1 MQKVSRWFT
10 LVSAVAV
17 SLVAAGCGSESMS
30 GPSEVV
36 SGARTEE
43 LAAVASMKA
52 TAAEAAVEVELVGFV
67 KSVSAPNLTVGGRTV
82 VTTKATEIKRNKT
95 KVPFGSIKVGDHI
108 KVQGVVRAD
117 GKVQAR
123 EIKVGY
129 KGGTPNTI
137 LDDSP
142 GHHNGTDDGPNHDA
156 GDDDG
161 GNGNDDGPNHD
172 AGDDHGGNGDDDPA
186 DDDAGD
192 DNGNHGAGHD

>member
-17 SLVAAGCGSESMS
+17 SIVAAGCGSKSMS

-43 LAAVASMKA
+43 LAAVASMKS
-52 TAAEAAVEVELVGFV
+52 TAAESAVEVELVGFV

-95 KVPFGSIKVGDHI
+95 KVALGSIKVGEHV

-123 EIKVGY
+123 EIKVAY
-129 KGGTPNTI
+129 KGSTPNTI

-142 GHHNGTDDGPNHDA
+142 GHHNGTDDDPANHDA
-156 GDDDG
+156 GDD
-161 GNGNDDGPNHD
+161 NG
-172 AGDDHGGNGDDDPA
+172 DHGG
-186 DDDAGD
+186 
-192 DNGNHGAGHD
+192 GHN

>member
-17 SLVAAGCGSESMS
+17 SIVAAGCGSKSMS

-36 SGARTEE
+36 TGARTEE
-43 LAAVASMKA
+43 LASGLSMKA
-52 TAAEAAVEVELVGFV
+52 ASADAVVEMELVGFV
-67 KSVSAPNLTVGGRTV
+67 KSVAGSSLTVGGRTV
-82 VTTKATEIKRNKT
+82 VASKATEIKRNKT
-95 KVPFGSIKVGDHI
+95 KVPFGSIKLGEHV
-108 KVQGVVRAD
+108 KVQGVLRSD

-123 EIKVGY
+123 EIKVAY

-156 GDDDG
+156 GDDNG
-161 GNGNDDGPNHD
+161 GNGSDDGPNHD
-172 AGDDHGGNGDDDPA
+172 AGDDNGGSGSGSDDPP
-186 DDDAGD
+186 GD
-192 DNGNHGAGHD
+192 DNGNHGGNHN